1 MDHPRSRGVYS
12 ASPTSGADRQ
22 GSSPLARGLRQPR
35 PHSRAYRRIIPARAG
50 FTYKDTS
57 GLEVGTDH
65 PRSRGVYSGDTSGV
79 GSTAG
84 SSPLAR
90 GLLLFTTPEVNAAR
104 IIPARAGFTSARSRS
119 PYCGQDHPRS
129 RGVYEHDGRPF
140 DDAVGSSPLA
150 RGLLINIPFPANS
163 GGIIPARAGF
173 TLELA
178 GTVSS
183 AQDHPRSRGVYTPFR
198 VTLKEI
204 GGSSPLAR
212 GLQPEAYLEVWV
224 SGIIPARAGF
234 TLI

>member
-90 GLLLFTTPEVNAAR
+90 GLRTADLFRDLVVR
-104 IIPARAGFTSARSRS
+104 IIPARAGFTHPPFYSR
-119 PYCGQDHPRS
+119 CRHRDHPRS
-129 RGVYEHDGRPF
+129 RGVYVLWTCRQPSSP
-140 DDAVGSSPLA
+140 GSSPLA
-150 RGLLINIPFPANS
+150 RGLPR
-163 GGIIPARAGF
+163 ARPYF
-173 TLELA
+173 
-178 GTVSS
+178 SW
-183 AQDHPRSRGVYTPFR
+183 R
-198 VTLKEI
+198 
-204 GGSSPLAR
+204 
-212 GLQPEAYLEVWV
+212 

-234 TLI
+234 TSVCGAGANAVWDHPRSRGVYGTPRASGPGRAGSSPLARGLP

>member
-90 GLLLFTTPEVNAAR
+90 GLRLVLFDHQPQAG
-104 IIPARAGFTSARSRS
+104 IIPARAGFTPGSPPTVCARR
-119 PYCGQDHPRS
+119 DHPRS
-129 RGVYEHDGRPF
+129 RGVYWGGPTVSRG
-140 DDAVGSSPLA
+140 AAGSSPLA
-150 RGLLINIPFPANS
+150 RGLLRFDMESNEI

-173 TLELA
+173 TLWL
-178 GTVSS
+178 
-183 AQDHPRSRGVYTPFR
+183 D
-198 VTLKEI
+198 
-204 GGSSPLAR
+204 
-212 GLQPEAYLEVWV
+212 
-224 SGIIPARAGF
+224 
-234 TLI
+234 